1 MLFVDE
7 IKSALRYDPACRWWE
22 VWLYHGLWAVWIHK
36 FLHLLYIC
44 RVPIIPRLGSQIMRA
59 LTGIEIHPGAKIGR
73 GVFIDHG
80 SGVIIGET
88 AEVGDNCLIYHGVTL
103 GGTSTKR
110 VKRHPTVGANTII
123 GCGAKIIGNIHI
135 GHNCKIGANAIV
147 LKDVPDNSTVVGMAA
162 RVILQNGEKV
172 NNDWGSLPD
181 PVEDT
186 IVHLI
191 HRIVTLEEKL
201 KEFESK

>member
-1 MLFVDE
+1 MLFIDE
-7 IKSALRYDPACRWWE
+7 IKSALKYDPACRWWE
-22 VWLYHGLWAVWIHK
+22 VWLYHGLWVVWIHK
-36 FLHLLYIC
+36 FLHVLYVC
-44 RVPIIPRLGSQIMRA
+44 RVPIIPRLISQLTRF

-80 SGVIIGET
+80 SGVVIGET

-123 GCGAKIIGNIHI
+123 GCGAKIIGKVRI
-135 GHNCKIGANAIV
+135 GSNCKIGANTTI
-147 LKDVPDNSTVVGMAA
+147 LKDVPDNSTVVGMPG
-162 RVILQNGEKV
+162 RVIIQNDERV
-172 NNDWGSLPD
+172 DNDWGKMPD

-186 IVHLI
+186 VVHLI
-191 HRIVTLEEKL
+191 RRIVKLEEELQRIEHK
-201 KEFESK
+201 

>member
-1 MLFVDE
+1 
-7 IKSALRYDPACRWWE
+7 WE

-36 FLHLLYIC
+36 FLHLLYVC
-44 RVPIIPRLGSQIMRA
+44 RLPVIPRLGSQIMRA
-59 LTGIEIHPGAKIGR
+59 LTGIEIHPGAKIGN

-80 SGVIIGET
+80 SGVVIGET

-103 GGTSTKR
+103 GGTSTRR

-135 GHNCKIGANAIV
+135 GQNCKIGVNAIV

-162 RVILQNGEKV
+162 RVIVQNGEKV
-172 NNDWGSLPD
+172 DTDWGTLPD

-201 KEFESK
+201 KNLESK